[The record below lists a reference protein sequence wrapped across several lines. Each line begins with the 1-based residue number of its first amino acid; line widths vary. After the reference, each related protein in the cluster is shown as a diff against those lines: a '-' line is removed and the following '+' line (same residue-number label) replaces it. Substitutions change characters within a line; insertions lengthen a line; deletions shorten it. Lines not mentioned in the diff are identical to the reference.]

1 MNEKQKN
8 ILVVDD
14 SASVRNFIK
23 LILEDANYNV
33 YEASNGEEGIEVY
46 KRLGNI
52 NLIIT
57 DIYMPKKSGLE
68 LVVEL
73 REEYKDINII
83 VLSDGGKN
91 NFSNELGVC
100 EALGATYFIKKDLI
114 NDELIKLVNKVFL
127 CQILVKI
134 RKKYQGLE

>member
-1 MNEKQKN
+1 MKAGKKK
-8 ILVVDD
+8 ILVTDD
-14 SASVRNFIK
+14 TASVRTFIR
-23 LILEDANYNV
+23 LLLEEANYEV
-33 YEASNGEEGIEVY
+33 CEACDGQEGIEVY
-46 KRLGNI
+46 KRLGDI
-52 NLIIT
+52 DLIIT

-73 REEYKDINII
+73 TEEYKSIKVI

-114 NDELIKLVNKVFL
+114 KDELVKLVKEVL
-127 CQILVKI
+127 S
-134 RKKYQGLE
+134 E